1 MKENKYGFTL
11 IELLVTITII
21 GIVSAIALPQVSKM
35 QNSNI
40 QRKCEVFKSS
50 FLSAGKVY
58 NSSYEEDLF
67 GDIPSGCIDVPYK
80 DIQGK
85 KLIKDIQIKQGTCNP
100 SDASLIRIR
109 KANDKY
115 RYEVFMRCTQNN
127 QEIYTTNNFPPS
139 SGCVL
144 NIGGDGEP
152 PTMDVYIKYKGSNI
166 TSETNP
172 YTVDNQSQITA
183 SVTLNDSG
191 SGMAAANKISYKW
204 TLNGVDKG
212 SGNKTKNSTAG
223 ETPVNITD
231 IPGPNSVSTAGQY
244 ILEITPTDVKDAVG
258 NILGNANKKTKRITI
273 KLPSAPASPS
283 PSPSPSPTPTPKP
296 SPTPSTPSQCVPK
309 TPAVSMTA
317 EGKTYTSNTWINK
330 NVAVS
335 ASSDA
340 CTTKYE
346 YYNTSTKATSTGASF
361 TASSGTTKFKYRAC
375 SNSGCSSYTSEYTI
389 KIDKKPPKCG
399 DKTGGSTNW
408 SDAKSRSVGIKCT
421 DEGGSDCTK
430 TKFTKD
436 VTKECKTK
444 EVSITIKDNAGN
456 TKDCSKTYN
465 IYLDRTPPKYLDK
478 KQNTTSKSTSGIN
491 EWKQKWKDETS
502 GLSTVNTGNHSK
514 VRYCYGTKDGCNRKC
529 STSSHGSNTHKGT
542 HNYYYRTADVAEN
555 FINRNTNGD
564 WLNFQTER
572 NKGCQ
577 SGDYKVHVDS
587 HICDQANNCT
597 DKHLEYDFD

>member
-67 GDIPSGCIDVPYK
+67 GNISSGCVEVPFN
-80 DIQGK
+80 DIEAK
-85 KLIKDIQIKQGTCNP
+85 KLIKDIQIDKGTCDP
-100 SDASLIRIR
+100 EDATFIRIR
-109 KANDKY
+109 KANDKFH
-115 RYEVFMRCTQNN
+115 YEVFMRCTQNN
-127 QEIYTTNNFPPS
+127 HEIYSTSNYGS
-139 SGCVL
+139 ADSCVL
-144 NIGGDGEP
+144 DINGDKSAP
-152 PTMDVYIKYKGSNI
+152 NMQPQIKYKSTVVTNNI
-166 TSETNP
+166 AHLVEQKSD
-172 YTVDNQSQITA
+172 VTA
-183 SVTLNDSG
+183 NLTLSDSG
-191 SGMAAANKISYKW
+191 AGMAATNKISYKW
-204 TLNGVDKG
+204 ILNGSVKL
-212 SGNKTKNSTAG
+212 SQEKTITDTAG
-223 ETPVNITD
+223 KGIISAITLDVPSTITSQAGLYTLEVTPI
-231 IPGPNSVSTAGQY
+231 
-244 ILEITPTDVKDAVG
+244 DVKDVVG
-258 NILGNANKKTKRITI
+258 NQLPATEKRTATINVQVKT
-273 KLPSAPASPS
+273 APP
-283 PSPSPSPTPTPKP
+283 PPPVTPNPTPKP
-296 SPTPSTPSQCVPK
+296 TTSTQCIPSTPTIAMKIGSK
-309 TPAVSMTA
+309 
-317 EGKTYTSNTWINK
+317 GYTNNTWTNQ
-330 NVAVS
+330 NVSVS
-335 ASSDA
+335 ATSSA

-346 YYNTSTKATSTGASF
+346 YYNTSTKKTTTGQTF
-361 TASSGTTKFKYRAC
+361 TATNGTTKFKYRAC
-375 SNSGCSSYTSEYTI
+375 SSDGCSSYTSEYTI

-399 DKTGGSTNW
+399 DKTGGSTSW
-408 SDAKSRSVGIKCT
+408 SKAKERTVGIKCT

-430 TKFTKD
+430 SKFTKD

-529 STSSHGSNTHKGT
+529 ASKSHGSNTHKGT
-542 HNYYYRTADVAEN
+542 HDYYYRTADVAEN
-555 FINRNTNGD
+555 FINRNTSGD

-587 HICDQANNCT
+587 HICDQAKNCT